1 MFKINYPYLY
11 EEKGVALIIAM
22 LVLVM
27 LTLIG
32 LAALGT
38 STTEMSISA
47 NVKGNSQALY
57 LAEAGVNQ
65 VLYWFNNP
73 DTFTP
78 GTAATINGNTQSNGN
93 AIILGDTT
101 TYDNFFRKRRNSGT
115 SFMGTSQSQFYDVS
129 NTGSMTTN
137 AANITT
143 TAKNVTTSAMRINDA
158 TYLNNLFGYLSD
170 TGRITEIIVYG
181 PILQGANGNFA
192 TVRVKAETNSGAT
205 RTIEQEIGP
214 SFYMTLQGSVESGA
228 GASWNGN
235 TIAHWGSI
243 HVKNNVNRNNLNNIP
258 TTASDPYFNL
268 QAEGTV
274 TIGSDTCTSSTQGSS
289 CSNWSGY
296 DLRAG
301 QTVTIDTWD
310 KAKVKAFA
318 QGEGSYYVYDC
329 TSGRVFKNAVGAV
342 GSSNDFGDFKTFANG
357 NSFELVYIDKG
368 SSCGAGGAITVSGGG
383 GFYTE
388 GVFYM
393 DIGFNTG
400 GLGTGTSS
408 ATLNSD
414 SNAGNDVKNHGASVN
429 NINVNFNGVLYTT
442 GTLAGAGNMV
452 VYGSV
457 VALGG
462 YSSGGTIDI
471 YYNSDLA
478 TNPPF
483 NIPVV
488 SKMTWREIR

>member
-1 MFKINYPYLY
+1 MFKINRQYSGQ
-11 EEKGVALIIAM
+11 EKGVALIIAM

-32 LAALGT
+32 LAAIGT

-47 NVKGNSQALY
+47 NVKGSSQALY
-57 LAEAGVNQ
+57 LAEAGINQ

-73 DTFTP
+73 DEFDP
-78 GTAATINGNTQSNGN
+78 GTAATINGNTVSSPGTMVMPN
-93 AIILGDTT
+93 D
-101 TYDNFFRKRRNSGT
+101 FFRKRRNSG
-115 SFMGTSQSQFYDVS
+115 SGFIGTSESQFYDVD
-129 NTGSMTTN
+129 NNGPGDTTN
-137 AANITT
+137 AATITSVL
-143 TAKNVTTSAMRINDA
+143 KDVGTSAMRITN
-158 TYLNNLFGYLSD
+158 TNNYFSNLFSYLND
-170 TGRITEIIVYG
+170 IGRITEITVYG
-181 PILQGANGNFA
+181 PILQGANGNYA
-192 TVRVKAETNSGAT
+192 TVRVTAQTNSGAT

-214 SFYMTLQGSVESGA
+214 SFFITLQGSVESGA

-243 HVKNNVNRNNLNNIP
+243 LVKDDVDRNNLNNIP
-258 TTASDPYFNL
+258 TTASDSYFSL
-268 QAEGTV
+268 KAEGSV
-274 TIGSDTCTSSTQGSS
+274 TISGTTCTSGSP
-289 CSNWSGY
+289 CTDWPNY

-301 QTVTIDTWD
+301 ESVTIDQWD
-310 KAKVKAFA
+310 KAKVKSYA

-329 TSGRVFKNAVGAV
+329 ANDRVFKNAVGSV
-342 GSSNDFGDFKTFANG
+342 GSSNDFGDFETFANG

-368 SSCGAGGAITVSGGG
+368 SSCVAGDTITVAGGG

-393 DIGFNTG
+393 DIGFNTQ

-414 SNAGNDVKNHGASVN
+414 SDSGNDVHNHGTAVD

-442 GTLAGAGNMV
+442 GALTGGGNAV

-462 YSSGGTIDI
+462 YQSGGTIDV